1 MIRRWL
7 ARWRAERQYRKMV
20 AEARND
26 WRVVHQRHW
35 KCIDTS
41 YGERIFAGTAI
52 LVAEQN
58 ALGER
63 RSHFLQNPWPERSH
77 ECQQEIDLWVAAAE
91 PRCLPRPELE
101 TIR

>member
-26 WRVVHQRHW
+26 WRVVHRHDW

-41 YGERIFAGTAI
+41 WGNCFYDGTAI
-52 LVAEQN
+52 VVGEEN

-63 RSHFLQNPWPERSH
+63 RKRFIQNPWPKWNVENERP
-77 ECQQEIDLWVAAAE
+77 IDLWVAAAE

-101 TIR
+101 TIK